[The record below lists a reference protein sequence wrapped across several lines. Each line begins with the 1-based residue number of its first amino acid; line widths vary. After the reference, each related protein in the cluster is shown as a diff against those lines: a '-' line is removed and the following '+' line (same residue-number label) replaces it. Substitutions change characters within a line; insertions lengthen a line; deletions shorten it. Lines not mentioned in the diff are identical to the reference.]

1 MTDAASSDVR
11 IEDQVL
17 TPADLPA
24 LKSFLALPNILVYL
38 PPDGSATDLAEM
50 ALSHPERS
58 VVHVWRLASG
68 EMIGLAGLEIHADRH
83 EARLWLVALDV
94 DPHYWLPAAA
104 AKLMLKVAFIDLRLA
119 SVRTQCMRED
129 RQTANALRDEHFVE
143 EGIQRGNLWW
153 QGTWKDRALFGVAS
167 ADWLAAS
174 NPKTAGDWFVQCRA
188 EDRGP
193 FSGFLIGQAIL
204 LAALCYLAFI
214 TVGWIGLP
222 FSLLYVAVIFRIDW
236 LLYQR
241 IQHET
246 RFGMRSLTLGF
257 LFAAGFSLLIL
268 LQVIFRIRWSAGI
281 SASWLLVVL
290 VFLAFVVF
298 HWGAAR
304 KVADHKA
311 PWFWLGSLLL
321 GLPLWA
327 WMVLSSSASEW
338 ASISIYSQGWSN
350 WTERVAERA
359 AVVAERQQWQ
369 GARAPH
375 VAVALSG
382 GGYRAALIHAGVL
395 AELDRQHLPI
405 RYLTT
410 VSGGSIIGAHYAL
423 GYRPGDFIRATWQ
436 NKPGLLYSKLGFFQ
450 VVSAWLLPWRSD
462 ADDYANH
469 FARFY
474 FGKATLHDLPEP
486 PVLIAN
492 VTDIEAAPENARE
505 VLFRERAE
513 QQSDLARSVRVADVV
528 AASGAFPGAFDPK
541 TIPWF
546 PSGSGAT
553 AAPAVPQRF
562 VDGGVVENMGL
573 EGLRQYLRWRRDMK
587 LPLEKPD
594 VLIVSDASRPSMPAP
609 LATKAELG
617 DLLARVQ
624 DISYSLLQ
632 HRLLNQF
639 TGQTDF
645 WHWMATRD
653 WDDLVAEVPYGLID
667 KDLEA
672 GKPEVLRVIVIPATS
687 PQMALKLATVD
698 PARCAFGRR
707 SVGEVQKEVAA
718 FDTLKELPPED
729 IEKAAW
735 MGAALATLYRN
746 AIQCALQRSAGAA
759 TACAIPAALTSCR
772 DFSAIAQVRH
782 Q

>member
-1 MTDAASSDVR
+1 MTDASGSDVR
-11 IEDQVL
+11 IDDKPL
-17 TPADLPA
+17 TAAELPA
-24 LKSFLALPNILVYL
+24 VKSFLATDKILAYL
-38 PPDGSATDLAEM
+38 PPDGSVADLAEM

-68 EMIGLAGLEIHADRH
+68 EIIGVAGLEIHADRND
-83 EARLWLVALDV
+83 AQLWVVALDV
-94 DPHYWLPAAA
+94 DVHYWIPTAA
-104 AKLMLKVAFIDLRLA
+104 AKMLLKVAFVDLRLGC
-119 SVRTQCMRED
+119 VRAQCLRED
-129 RQTANALRDEHFVE
+129 RQTTSALRDEHFVAD
-143 EGIQRGNLWW
+143 GVQRGNLRWK
-153 QGTWKDRALFGVAS
+153 GAWKDRSLFSVAS
-167 ADWLAAS
+167 PDWFAAT
-174 NPKTAGDWFVQCRA
+174 NPKTTGNRFLQCRE

-193 FSGFLIGQAIL
+193 FYGFMIGQVVL
-204 LAALCYLAFI
+204 LAALVYLAFV
-214 TVGWIGLP
+214 TVGWIGL
-222 FSLLYVAVIFRIDW
+222 LLSSVYVAVIFRLDW
-236 LLYQR
+236 LLFQR
-241 IQHET
+241 IRHEA
-246 RFGMRSLTLGF
+246 RFGMRSLTFGF
-257 LFAAGFSLLIL
+257 LCAAGFSILIL
-268 LQVIFRIRWSAGI
+268 LQTIFRIRWSAGI

-290 VFLAFVVF
+290 VFLALAVF
-298 HWGAAR
+298 HLAAAK

-311 PWFWLGSLLL
+311 PWLWIGSLLL

-327 WMVLSSSASEW
+327 WMVLSSSAGEW
-338 ASISIYSQGWSN
+338 ASISIYSQGWSA

-359 AVVAERQQWQ
+359 KVVAERQQWQ
-369 GARAPH
+369 GAPAPR

-395 AELDRQHLPI
+395 AELDRQHVPI

-450 VVSAWLLPWRSD
+450 VVSAWLFPWRSD

-474 FGKATLHDLPEP
+474 FGKASLHDLPDR

-492 VTDIEAAPENARE
+492 VTDIEAAPQNARE
-505 VLFRERAE
+505 VIFREGAE
-513 QQSDLARSVRVADVV
+513 QQPDLARSIRVADVV

-546 PSGSGAT
+546 PSGSGAVT
-553 AAPAVPQRF
+553 VPAVPRRF

-594 VLIVSDASRPSMPAP
+594 VLIVSDASRPSMSAP
-609 LATKAELG
+609 LATKPELA

-624 DISYSLLQ
+624 DISYSGLQ
-632 HRLLNQF
+632 RRLLNQF

-645 WHWMATRD
+645 WRWIESRD
-653 WDDLVAEVPYGLID
+653 WDGMVAEVPYGVID

-672 GKPEVLRVIVIPATS
+672 GQPTVLRVIVIPTTS
-687 PQMALKLATVD
+687 PQMERKLAAVD
-698 PARCAFGRR
+698 PARCAFGPR
-707 SVGEVQKEVAA
+707 SVGSVQKEVAA
-718 FDTLKELPPED
+718 FDTLKELPPGD

-735 MGAALATLYRN
+735 LGSALATLYRN
-746 AIQCALQRSAGAA
+746 AIQCALQESSGAA
-759 TACAIPAALTSCR
+759 TACAAPATLPSCR
-772 DFSAIAQVRH
+772 DFSAIAQASR
-782 Q
+782 